1 VKVGDL
7 VRDNGDNDLGLVV
20 SEVRSYDLDGEEGAE
35 YVWVQW
41 SEYENPQD
49 TGGITMSESWI
60 EVISESR

>member
-1 VKVGDL
+1 MKVGDL

-41 SEYENPQD
+41 SEYENPQRMALKAIVD
-49 TGGITMSESWI
+49 GWV